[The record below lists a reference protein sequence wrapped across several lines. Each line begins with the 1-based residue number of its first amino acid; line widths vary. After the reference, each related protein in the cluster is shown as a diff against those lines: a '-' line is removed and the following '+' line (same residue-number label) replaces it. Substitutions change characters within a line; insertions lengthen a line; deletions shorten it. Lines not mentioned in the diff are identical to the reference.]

1 MSRQGLANFPLDKVE
16 LEFHHRHRLLDPSAR
31 GVQRWEVSI
40 LVDGQRVGLLH
51 TVRGLFWKAD
61 DLRERLGDEQSFCG
75 VVAEQVLDSAGRFSS
90 AFEHFTEAASS
101 LLVIERLDLQEQEP
115 YADPLLVAAVVASV
129 VDRLTE
135 NHFAVVL
142 PTADVPVAGAA
153 LLAEAGRLLAAEPF
167 SEELQIMDTSLAA
180 PEEAANRVR
189 GLLQSLARSGGGEGG
204 ESDWEDEDG
213 GEDAED
219 VSVRT
224 AAVLRFA
231 LEELS
236 AQAWEDVAEFGD
248 RPVGRGQGLVLGSLP
263 RVTWA
268 RDRQWRR
275 QMARCFDDLAAD
287 LTPGART
294 VVPGCTGEEMALHLA
309 VDRARSMVLNRPAL
323 VERAVA
329 GLPEDRGDLDW
340 DWCSSVLFEDHD
352 VLMLFDSSLDGIEDS
367 GNDVNQAMGMTNLA
381 AAAWFV
387 PFDPERVREAG
398 RGFRHP

>member
-1 MSRQGLANFPLDKVE
+1 MSRQGLANFPLAKVE

-31 GVQRWEVSI
+31 GVQRWEVSV

-51 TVRGLFWKAD
+51 AVRGLFWKAD

-90 AFEHFTEAASS
+90 AFEDFTEAASS

-115 YADPLLVAAVVASV
+115 YADPLLVAAVVAAV

-189 GLLQSLARSGGGEGG
+189 GLLQSLARSGGGEGEGG

-224 AAVLRFA
+224 AAVLRLA

-236 AQAWEDVAEFGD
+236 AQTWEDVAEFGD
-248 RPVGRGQGLVLGSLP
+248 RPVGRGQGAGAGAGIPAPGDLGTGQA
-263 RVTWA
+263 VA
-268 RDRQWRR
+268 
-275 QMARCFDDLAAD
+275 AAD
-287 LTPGART
+287 GTLFRRPGRRPRPWGPERC
-294 VVPGCTGEEMALHLA
+294 PGVHRGGDGSAPGH
-309 VDRARSMVLNRPAL
+309 RP
-323 VERAVA
+323 
-329 GLPEDRGDLDW
+329 G
-340 DWCSSVLFEDHD
+340 
-352 VLMLFDSSLDGIEDS
+352 
-367 GNDVNQAMGMTNLA
+367 
-381 AAAWFV
+381 
-387 PFDPERVREAG
+387 PFDGPQPAGAGGAG
-398 RGFRHP
+398 RGGTARGPR